1 LLQQANK
8 SKLKVSIIQ
17 AIDRKVALDD
27 LANTKGL
34 GFSELLDEIEAIVYS
49 GTRINISYF
58 LMEIMDEEHIEEIFD
73 YFKDSSSDSIQ
84 EAMDVLGGDY
94 TEEEIRLVR
103 IKFISEYGN

>member
-1 LLQQANK
+1 
-8 SKLKVSIIQ
+8 
-17 AIDRKVALDD
+17 
-27 LANTKGL
+27 
-34 GFSELLDEIEAIVYS
+34 
-49 GTRINISYF
+49 